1 MTKKEFNNWLQDCKI
16 DNEIENLIYND
27 IKPLC
32 RHWVDSDDIKDIEK
46 AIKNLV
52 IKYSK
57 SK

>member
-1 MTKKEFNNWLQDCKI
+1 MDL